1 MIYAN
6 ILEQKI
12 LNFDHYLEKIDEE
25 GAKNTKSKSKKKKQK
40 LLNFSQ
46 KKENDM
52 NYSPS
57 GFNLEKNCITQ
68 TNLIKS
74 IKHARRIPKAPKK
87 ILDAP
92 GIIDDFY
99 MDILD
104 WSSTDLIGISL
115 MNSVY
120 LWKNNVKDNSV
131 SRLVELDD
139 GCYCAIKFSADGKYL
154 AGGEDSGH
162 LHIYDVE
169 SKKRLYEVSV
179 S

>member
-12 LNFDHYLEKIDEE
+12 LSGDYYLDNIDEE
-25 GAKNTKSKSKKKKQK
+25 GLKSSKTKSKKKKHK

-52 NYSPS
+52 NYSPA
-57 GFNLEKNCITQ
+57 GFQFEKNCITE

-74 IKHARRIPKAPKK
+74 IKYARRIPKTAKK

-92 GIIDDFY
+92 GVLDDY
-99 MDILD
+99 YTDILD
-104 WSSTDLIGISL
+104 WGACDQVAISL
-115 MNSVY
+115 MNCVY
-120 LWKNNVKDNSV
+120 LWKNNSKDNSV

-139 GCYCAIKFSADGKYL
+139 GCYCAVKFSLDGKLL

-169 SKKRLYEVSV
+169 TRKRLYEVSV

>member
-1 MIYAN
+1 MIYSN

-12 LNFDHYLEKIDEE
+12 LNIDYYLENIDEE
-25 GAKNTKSKSKKKKQK
+25 GNHMSKTKSKKKKNK

-52 NYSPS
+52 NFSPA
-57 GFNLEKNCITQ
+57 GFHLGKNCITE
-68 TNLIKS
+68 TSLIKS
-74 IKHARRIPKAPKK
+74 IKYARRIPKAPKK

-104 WSSTDLIGISL
+104 WSATDLIGISL

-120 LWKNNVKDNSV
+120 LWKNNIKDNSI
-131 SRLVELDD
+131 SKLVELDD
-139 GCYCAIKFSADGKYL
+139 GCYCAIKFCPSGKLL

-169 SKKRLYEVSV
+169 TKKRLYEVSV
-179 S
+179 I